1 MTPHELQQLS
11 QFLQNARGGR
21 MGAVQ
26 GGNATAGAFALR
38 PGNGLGEQQ
47 LSEQTAQL
55 VREAIRERLADHTAK
70 SWRKRSAKPWCSSRA
85 VPPKRAVARRACI
98 DACAELGT
106 AGGRY
111 GAPGV
116 VSRRT
121 VLGVRWSSKRR
132 TSHGS
137 KSGTGAAG

>member
-70 SWRKRSAKPWCSSRA
+70 SWRKRSAKPWCSSKA
-85 VPPKRAVARRACI
+85 VPPTRLVACRPCIDDTWTELAHHRWSSGCAGHSDPARRW
-98 DACAELGT
+98 
-106 AGGRY
+106 
-111 GAPGV
+111 
-116 VSRRT
+116 
-121 VLGVRWSSKRR
+121 VRWSSERR